1 MVGTKEYIQSAALFA
16 LGLVA
21 NGLVDVTMD
30 QSPIGLLAQ
39 IEAARDS
46 LSRSEARVADYV
58 LNSPQGVLELSIEAL
73 STAAGVSEPTVARF
87 CKSVGFSGWK
97 EFKIQVARSLGG
109 GVPFMHQDIKADD
122 PIGVAAAKV
131 VDSSISALLSV
142 RDRLDSG
149 ILKSAVGILTRAAR
163 IEFYG
168 QGSSGIVALDAQ
180 HKFFRLGI
188 PTVAYSDPHVH
199 AMSAALLGPSD
210 VVVAVSAAGRTLD
223 LIRSVEIARGAGA
236 QVIGITT
243 GGSPLTQHCSLTLST
258 DVHDDQTIY
267 ASMISRLTHLA
278 IVDILAVLVAL
289 ERGPERIRLLERG
302 KRSVREKRSAT

>member
-1 MVGTKEYIQSAALFA
+1 MS
-16 LGLVA
+16 
-21 NGLVDVTMD
+21 

-39 IEAARDS
+39 IEAARDD

-58 LNSPQGVLELSIEAL
+58 LNSPHTVLELSIEAL
-73 STAAGVSEPTVARF
+73 SKAAQVSEPTVARF

-109 GVPFMHQDIKADD
+109 GMPVVHQDVRADD
-122 PIGVAAAKV
+122 PVGVAAAKV
-131 VDSSISALLSV
+131 VDRSVNALVSL
-142 RDRLDSG
+142 RDRLDNG
-149 ILKSAVGILTRAAR
+149 LLKSAVAILTRATR

-199 AMSAALLGPSD
+199 AMSAALLGRTD
-210 VVVAVSAAGRTLD
+210 VVVAISAGGRTLD
-223 LIRSVEIARGAGA
+223 LIRSVEIARAAGA

-243 GGSPLTQHCSLTLST
+243 GGSPLTRHCTLTLAT
-258 DVHDDQTIY
+258 DVQDDLTLY
-267 ASMISRLTHLA
+267 ASMTSRLVHLA
-278 IVDILAVLVAL
+278 IIDILAVLVAL
-289 ERGPERIRLLERG
+289 ERGPERIRSLERG

>member
-1 MVGTKEYIQSAALFA
+1 MSQSS
-16 LGLVA
+16 
-21 NGLVDVTMD
+21 NGLF
-30 QSPIGLLAQ
+30 AQ

-58 LNSPQGVLELSIEAL
+58 LNSPQAVLELSIEAL
-73 STAAGVSEPTVARF
+73 SKAAGVSEPTVVRF

-97 EFKIQVARSLGG
+97 EFKIQVARNLGG
-109 GVPFMHQDIKADD
+109 GVPLVHQDVRADD

-131 VDSSISALLSV
+131 IDRSVGALVSL
-142 RDRLDSG
+142 RDRLDAG
-149 ILKSAVGILTRAAR
+149 VLKSAVALLTRATR

-199 AMSAALLGPSD
+199 AMSAALLGRTD
-210 VVVAVSAAGRTLD
+210 VVVAISAGGRTLD
-223 LIRSVEIARGAGA
+223 LIRSVEIARAAGA

-243 GGSPLTQHCSLTLST
+243 GGSPLTRHCTVTLAT
-258 DVHDDQTIY
+258 DIQDDLNIY
-267 ASMISRLTHLA
+267 ASMTSRLVHLA
-278 IVDILAVLVAL
+278 IIDILAVLSAL
-289 ERGPERIRLLERG
+289 ERGPEGIRSLEQG
-302 KRSVREKRSAT
+302 KKSLREKRSVA

>member
-1 MVGTKEYIQSAALFA
+1 MSQSS
-16 LGLVA
+16 
-21 NGLVDVTMD
+21 NGLF
-30 QSPIGLLAQ
+30 AQ

-58 LNSPQGVLELSIEAL
+58 LNSPQAVLELSIEAL
-73 STAAGVSEPTVARF
+73 SKAAGVSEPTVVRF

-97 EFKIQVARSLGG
+97 EFKIQVARNLGG
-109 GVPFMHQDIKADD
+109 GVPLVHQDVRADD

-131 VDSSISALLSV
+131 IDWSVGALVSL
-142 RDRLDSG
+142 RDRLDAG
-149 ILKSAVGILTRAAR
+149 VLKSAVALLTRATR

-199 AMSAALLGPSD
+199 AMSAALLGRTD
-210 VVVAVSAAGRTLD
+210 VVVAISAGGRTLD
-223 LIRSVEIARGAGA
+223 LIRSVEIARAAGA

-243 GGSPLTQHCSLTLST
+243 GGSPLTRHCTVTLAT
-258 DVHDDQTIY
+258 DIQDDLNIY
-267 ASMISRLTHLA
+267 ASMTSRLVHLA
-278 IVDILAVLVAL
+278 IIDILAVLSAL
-289 ERGPERIRLLERG
+289 ERGPEGIRSLEQG
-302 KRSVREKRSAT
+302 KKSLREKRSVA

>member
-1 MVGTKEYIQSAALFA
+1 MS
-16 LGLVA
+16 
-21 NGLVDVTMD
+21 
-30 QSPIGLLAQ
+30 QSPHGLLAQ
-39 IEAARDS
+39 IEAARDN

-73 STAAGVSEPTVARF
+73 SKAAGVSEPTVARF

-97 EFKIQVARSLGG
+97 EFKIQVARSLSGS
-109 GVPFMHQDIKADD
+109 VPFVHQDVRADD
-122 PIGVAAAKV
+122 PAGVAATKV
-131 VDSSISALLSV
+131 VDRSINALVAL

-149 ILKSAVGILTRAAR
+149 ILKSAAAILTRASR

-168 QGSSGIVALDAQ
+168 QGNSGVVALDAQ

-210 VVVAVSAAGRTLD
+210 VVVAISAGGRTLD
-223 LIRSVEIARGAGA
+223 LIRSVEIARAAGA

-243 GGSPLTQHCSLTLST
+243 GGSPLSRYCTLTLAT
-258 DVHDDQTIY
+258 DIHEDQNLY
-267 ASMISRLTHLA
+267 ASMTSRLVHLA
-278 IVDILAVLVAL
+278 ILDILAVLVAL
-289 ERGPERIRLLERG
+289 ERGPERIRSLERG
-302 KRSVREKRSAT
+302 KTSIREKRAAT

>member
-1 MVGTKEYIQSAALFA
+1 
-16 LGLVA
+16 
-21 NGLVDVTMD
+21 MD
-30 QSPIGLLAQ
+30 HSPTGLLAQ
-39 IEAARDS
+39 VEAARDS
-46 LSRSEARVADYV
+46 LSRSESRVADYV
-58 LNSPQGVLELSIEAL
+58 LNAPQNVLELSIEAL
-73 STAAGVSEPTVARF
+73 SKAAGVSEPTVARF

-109 GVPFMHQDIKADD
+109 GTPFVHQDVSADD

-131 VDSSISALLSV
+131 IDRSVGALVAL

-149 ILKSAVGILTRAAR
+149 TLESAVAILTRAAR

-199 AMSAALLGPSD
+199 AMSAALLGPAD
-210 VVVAVSAAGRTLD
+210 VVVAISAGGRTLD
-223 LIRSVEIARGAGA
+223 LIRSVEIAREAGA

-243 GGSPLTQHCSLTLST
+243 GGSPLTRYCSFTLST

-278 IVDILAVLVAL
+278 IIDILAVLVAL
-289 ERGPERIRLLERG
+289 ERGPEQLRSLERG
-302 KRSVREKRSAT
+302 KKSVRDKRSET